1 MGWVGRLN
9 FKRSFRWGVKKA
21 LYESS
26 LTEAQWTYLKPM
38 LPKPAK
44 RGRPRTDLRRILDAI
59 LYVVK
64 GGIPWRYLPTDFPP
78 WKTVYHIFRRWTLN
92 HQWAALNDALRP
104 LVRKA
109 QGKRSRP
116 TAAVLDSQSVKS
128 ANHSGKVG
136 YDAAKCIK
144 GRKRHLLV
152 DTLGLVLGVA
162 VTAASLAERAGAQVV
177 LGRVLTWFT
186 WLRILWVDGGY
197 TGANFADWVKTLRP
211 KLAVEVV
218 KRSDDTTGF
227 KVLPRRWVVER
238 TFGWLMH
245 HRRLVRDYETS
256 EASAEAWIFIA
267 MIRIQLRR
275 LA

>member
-1 MGWVGRLN
+1 
-9 FKRSFRWGVKKA
+9 VKNA
-21 LYESS
+21 LYDTS
-26 LTEAQWTYLKPM
+26 LTDAQWDYLKLM

-44 RGRPRTDLRRILDAI
+44 RGRPPTDRRQILDAV

-64 GGIPWRYLPTDFPP
+64 GGIPWRLLPHDFPP
-78 WKTVYHIFRRWTLN
+78 WQTVYDVFRKWTVN
-92 HQWAALNDALRP
+92 HQWAALNDALRT

-109 QGKRSRP
+109 EGRDSQP
-116 TAAVLDSQSVKS
+116 TAAILDSQSVKS
-128 ANHSGKVG
+128 AGHGGDVG
-136 YDAAKCIK
+136 YDAAKRIK

-162 VTAASLAERAGAQVV
+162 VTPASTPEREGAQAV
-177 LGRVLTWFT
+177 LERPLKWFAR
-186 WLRILWVDGGY
+186 LRRLWVDGGY
-197 TGANFADWVKTLRP
+197 TGEAFAEWVKDRRP
-211 KLAVEVV
+211 KLEVEVV

-238 TFGWLMH
+238 TFGWLMR
-245 HRRLVRDYETS
+245 HRRLARDYEKTES
-256 EASAEAWIFIA
+256 SAEALVYLT

>member
-1 MGWVGRLN
+1 MKN
-9 FKRSFRWGVKKA
+9 AIYDSC
-21 LYESS
+21 
-26 LTEAQWTYLKPM
+26 LTEAQWAYLKPM

-78 WKTVYHIFRRWTLN
+78 WKTVYHVFRKWTLN
-92 HQWAALNDALRP
+92 HLWAAINDALRT

-109 QGKRSRP
+109 QGKRSQP

-128 ANHSGKVG
+128 AGHGGPVG
-136 YDAAKCIK
+136 YDAAKRIK
-144 GRKRHLLV
+144 GRKRHVLV
-152 DTLGLVLGVA
+152 DTLGLLLGVA
-162 VTAASLAERAGAQVV
+162 VTSASSTERAGAQVV

-186 WLRILWVDGGY
+186 WLRLLWVDGGY
-197 TGANFADWVKTLRP
+197 TGATFANWVNELRP

-218 KRSDDTTGF
+218 KRSDPTAGF

-245 HRRLVRDYETS
+245 HRRLARDYETS
-256 EASAEAWIFIA
+256 ETSAEAWIFIA

>member
-1 MGWVGRLN
+1 
-9 FKRSFRWGVKKA
+9 VKNA
-21 LYESS
+21 LYDTS
-26 LTEAQWTYLKPM
+26 LTDAQWDYLKPM

-44 RGRPRTDLRRILDAI
+44 RGRPPTDRRQILDAV

-64 GGIPWRYLPTDFPP
+64 GGIPWRLLPHNFPP
-78 WKTVYHIFRRWTLN
+78 WQTVYDVFRKWTVN
-92 HQWAALNDALRP
+92 HQWAALNDALRT

-109 QGKRSRP
+109 EGRDSQP
-116 TAAVLDSQSVKS
+116 TAAILDSQSVKS
-128 ANHSGKVG
+128 AGHGGDVG
-136 YDAAKCIK
+136 YDAAKRIK

-162 VTAASLAERAGAQVV
+162 VTPASTPEREGAQAV
-177 LGRVLTWFT
+177 LERPLKWFAR
-186 WLRILWVDGGY
+186 LRRLWVDGGY
-197 TGANFADWVKTLRP
+197 TGEAFAEWVKDRRP
-211 KLAVEVV
+211 KLEVEVV

-238 TFGWLMH
+238 TFGWLMR
-245 HRRLVRDYETS
+245 HRRLARDYEKTES
-256 EASAEAWIFIA
+256 SAEAMVYLT